1 MGMQARLALEDG
13 TVLTGRA
20 IGARGAAGGEVVF
33 TTAMTGYEEVLSDP
47 SYNGQIVTM
56 AYPLIGNYGVSGE
69 AWESFRPHVEG
80 FVVGEAA
87 DLPHHWQAESTLAA
101 TLARWDIPG
110 IAGVDTRFLVRHLR
124 THGLK
129 RGLVSTEEDATDA
142 ELVARAR
149 ALPDIGTLD
158 LVAEVSTP
166 SVRHLAGPGPKIALL
181 DCGVKTGIIDSLRRR
196 GCDVW
201 VLPHRTTAEEIL
213 EMAPAGLVLSPGPGD
228 PQMLPHQ
235 VAQVQQLWGRMPMFG
250 ICLGHQILGRAAG
263 AATFKLPY
271 GHRGSNHPVKDLVTG
286 RVCVSTQNHGYAV
299 DEASVAG
306 TELAVTHRNLNDGTV
321 EGLRHP
327 RLPIMSV
334 QYHPE
339 GRPGPQDSAYLFD
352 AWMEMITGGPDAGPA
367 PRSGG
372 PAAGAGSVASSS
384 GSARA

>member
-1 MGMQARLALEDG
+1 
-13 TVLTGRA
+13 
-20 IGARGAAGGEVVF
+20 
-33 TTAMTGYEEVLSDP
+33 
-47 SYNGQIVTM
+47 VTM

-69 AWESFRPHVEG
+69 AWESFRPHVEVFG
-80 FVVGEAA
+80 VGEAA
-87 DLPHHWQAESTLAA
+87 DLPHHWQAETTLAA

-110 IAGVDTRFLVRHLR
+110 IAGLDTRFLVRHLR

-129 RGLVSTEEDATDA
+129 RGLISTDEASDA

-166 SVRHLAGPGPKIALL
+166 AVRHVPGPGPRIALL
-181 DCGVKTGIIDSLRRR
+181 DCGVKAGIVDNLRGR

-201 VLPHRTTAEEIL
+201 VLPHRATAEEVLAL
-213 EMAPAGLVLSPGPGD
+213 EPAGLVLSPGPGD
-228 PQMLPHQ
+228 PQVLPHQ
-235 VAQVQQLWGRMPMFG
+235 VEQVRRLWGRLPMFG
-250 ICLGHQILGRAAG
+250 ICLGHQIIGRAAG

-286 RVCVSTQNHGYAV
+286 RVCVTTQNHGYAV
-299 DEASVAG
+299 DEASVGG

-327 RLPIMSV
+327 RLPIMTV

-339 GRPGPQDSAYLFD
+339 GRPGPLDSTYLFD
-352 AWMEMITGGPDAGPA
+352 AWMEMAA
-367 PRSGG
+367 
-372 PAAGAGSVASSS
+372 PAAASAG
-384 GSARA
+384 GESARGGAARV